1 MSHGVT
7 EYKVRNTISF
17 RTLQRHVKSAG
28 LCSVSGASGGGLAG
42 WGGGGR
48 GEKPKEDPGACGN
61 KKGQAWDLAKRV
73 INAVIHL
80 FKKHFP

>member
-1 MSHGVT
+1 M
-7 EYKVRNTISF
+7 
-17 RTLQRHVKSAG
+17 
-28 LCSVSGASGGGLAG
+28 SGASGGGLAG

-48 GEKPKEDPGACGN
+48 GKKPKEDPGACGN

-80 FKKHFP
+80 FKNQFL